1 MIGAVTRIV
10 FGLGLLAGWLLGGL
24 SPALPAWAQEPATG
38 LEGRTRAGG
47 APQTLETL
55 RAILAAQE
63 QLTEQLKT
71 ARERLSTPEGEG
83 QREEINRKINELSA
97 KIAQAGQNF
106 TEIVTGIDLADL
118 EVKPKTE
125 LDWTA
130 ELKDILGPI
139 IQELRSLTARP
150 RELDRLRR
158 EAEEYRTRQ
167 AAIQRGLDNIKALQ
181 EEAAARAAGRREMGR
196 SVADELARLEKEWQ
210 GYLQQTANDLTV
222 VEHQL
227 KEKET
232 QKKPFFQS
240 VQNVFAIFFRSRGR
254 NLLAALLAA
263 LAVLAAFRY
272 SHRLIYRYSPW
283 HLKKSRPFYIR
294 LGDVV
299 YYVVT
304 FLGASAAFLIVL
316 YLYGDWVLLGLAFI
330 FLFGLA
336 WAARHGLVHFW
347 HQTQLLLNLGP
358 VREEERVVVGGLPWK
373 VQTIN
378 LYTHLLNPALTG
390 GLIRLPI
397 KDLIGLRSRP
407 SAPKEP
413 WFPCREG
420 DWVILADG
428 TRGKVVL
435 QSPET
440 VELVLLGG
448 SHRFYPT
455 PDFLG
460 QSPHN
465 ISMGFR
471 LNVVFGLDYQ
481 HQAISTTEI
490 PAKLDQAL
498 RQGLQA
504 RGYEDG
510 LVNLKVEFKEA
521 GPSSLD
527 VEILADF
534 RGGLAEQYE
543 ILGRLLQ
550 RLAVE
555 ACNQNHWV
563 IPFTQVTIHQAAPP
577 QGKDQP

>member
-1 MIGAVTRIV
+1 MPLTRMHRG
-10 FGLGLLAGWLLGGL
+10 FGLGFVILWIILGL
-24 SPALPAWAQEPATG
+24 CPVISVWAAEEGAG
-38 LEGRTRAGG
+38 LEGGAADGRA
-47 APQTLETL
+47 AQTLETL
-55 RAILAAQE
+55 RAILGTRE
-63 QLTEQLKT
+63 QHKQRFRE
-71 ARERLSTPEGEG
+71 ARESLSTPEGEG
-83 QREEINRKINELSA
+83 RREEIDREVKELSG
-97 KIAQAGQNF
+97 KIIQAEENF
-106 TEIVTGIDLADL
+106 AEIVTGVDLDRL
-118 EVKPKTE
+118 EAEPRAE
-125 LDWTA
+125 LDWSA

-139 IQELRSLTARP
+139 IQELRDLTARP

-158 EAEEYRTRQ
+158 KADYHRARQEMIRQGLANIEALKQ
-167 AAIQRGLDNIKALQ
+167 K
-181 EEAAARAAGRREMGR
+181 AAAGAVDSPDSDRALKEQ
-196 SVADELARLEKEWQ
+196 LARLEKEWQ
-210 GYLQQTANDLTV
+210 GLLQQTDNDLTV

-227 KEKET
+227 KEKEG
-232 QKKPFFQS
+232 QKRHFFQT

-263 LAVLAAFRY
+263 LAVLFIFRY

-283 HLKKSRPFYIR
+283 HRKKSRPFYIR

-304 FLGASAAFLIVL
+304 FFGSGAAFLIVL

-390 GLIRLPI
+390 GRLRLPL
-397 KDLIGLRSRP
+397 KDLVGLRSRP
-407 SAPKEP
+407 SATKEP

-428 TRGKVVL
+428 ARGKVVL

-448 SHRFYPT
+448 SRRYYST
-455 PDFLG
+455 LDFLG
-460 QSPHN
+460 QSPLN
-465 ISMGFR
+465 ISVGFR

-481 HQAISTTEI
+481 HQAISTDEI
-490 PAKLDQAL
+490 PAKLDKAL
-498 RQGLQA
+498 RQGLEE
-504 RGYEDG
+504 RGYSEG
-510 LVNLKVEFKEA
+510 LVSLKVEFKEA

-534 RGGLAEQYE
+534 KGGLAEQHE

-555 ACNQNHWV
+555 ACNQNQWI
-563 IPFTQVTIHQAAPP
+563 IPFTQVTIHQALP
-577 QGKDQP
+577 QEEPA